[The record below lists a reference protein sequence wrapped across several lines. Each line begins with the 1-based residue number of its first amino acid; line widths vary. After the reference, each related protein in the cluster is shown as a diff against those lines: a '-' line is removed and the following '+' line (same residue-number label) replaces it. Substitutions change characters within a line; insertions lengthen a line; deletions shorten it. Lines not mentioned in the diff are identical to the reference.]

1 MNFNSTI
8 QKIICDIFHSFP
20 GNTVF
25 LEQGKRHLTIYDEPL
40 IGFAAADDLIF
51 DTFKQHEV
59 IGEVFMK
66 PTEWLP
72 DAKSV
77 ISMFLPFTEDVRRSN
92 ADCGID
98 PSEEWLYARVE
109 GQDFIARFTD
119 AVGDAL
125 KQIGINSCIPTNDSR
140 FSTVSSALDGDTHII
155 STWSERHAAYA
166 CGLGTFGITRGIIT
180 HKGTAGRFCSIII
193 NKAAEPDVRPYSGVY
208 DYCIRCGAC
217 VAKCPVNAISLEYG
231 KKNSLCGPW
240 VDSTRERFAPRYGCG
255 KCQLGVPCESGIPL
269 KSNNVG

>member
-1 MNFNSTI
+1 MINNQI
-8 QKIICDIFHSFP
+8 QSIIHDIFHSFH

-25 LEQGKRHLTIYDEPL
+25 IEKGQRQLTIYDEPL
-40 IGFAAADDLIF
+40 IGFADANDPIF
-51 DTFKQHEV
+51 DTFKKDEV
-59 IGEVFMK
+59 VGESYMK
-66 PTEWLP
+66 PIEWLP
-72 DAKSV
+72 EAKSV

-92 ADCGID
+92 SDCGIQ

-119 AVGDAL
+119 AVGEAL
-125 KQIGINSCIPTNDSR
+125 KQIGINCCIPTNDKR
-140 FSTVSSALDGDTHII
+140 FSTVSTELDGDVHVI

-180 HKGTAGRFCSIII
+180 KKGTAGRFCSIII
-193 NKAAEPDVRPYSGVY
+193 DRDTQPDVRQYSGVY

-217 VAKCPVNAISLEYG
+217 IAKCPANAISLEHF
-231 KKNSLCGPW
+231 KNNGLCGAW
-240 VDSTRERFAPRYGCG
+240 VDGTRERFAPRYGCG

-269 KSNNVG
+269 NK